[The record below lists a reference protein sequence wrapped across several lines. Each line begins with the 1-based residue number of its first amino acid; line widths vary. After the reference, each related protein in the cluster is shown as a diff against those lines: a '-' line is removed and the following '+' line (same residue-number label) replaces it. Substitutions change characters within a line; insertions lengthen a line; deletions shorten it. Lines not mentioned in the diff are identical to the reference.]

1 MGRQEMGRLLSEN
14 VGLPHDI
21 SWRGETVRTSV
32 WKNPVQDRLSQVKMP
47 SSLNIF
53 ETSDIQ
59 DDETV
64 AWPGRHDATF
74 R

>member
-1 MGRQEMGRLLSEN
+1 MTVNGTSRNGSLVFLLSVN

-32 WKNPVQDRLSQVKMP
+32 WKNPVQDRLSLVKMP

-59 DDETV
+59 
-64 AWPGRHDATF
+64 G
-74 R
+74 